1 MTVAILPMKPPGLGK
16 TRLAGEFDPSFRS
29 ALAAAMYADV
39 LTALARSALVERTV
53 VVTSDFE
60 CARIAMLHGAQALD
74 DPDLDGHSS
83 AASLGAQ
90 AAAESGAERVLLVPG
105 DCPGLD
111 PAEVDDLLAQPQSQ
125 PGCSVI
131 PDRHGTGTNALLIA
145 PPLALS
151 PSFGPGSHRRHLE
164 LAADAGIESGTVN
177 VPSLAFDV
185 DTPEDLQALI
195 AHLDAVRGTAAHT
208 RGFLS
213 QTGWMTALA

>member
-39 LTALARSALVERTV
+39 LTALARSSLVERTV

-90 AAAESGAERVLLVPG
+90 GGCRIGSRASAAR
-105 DCPGLD
+105 
-111 PAEVDDLLAQPQSQ
+111 
-125 PGCSVI
+125 
-131 PDRHGTGTNALLIA
+131 
-145 PPLALS
+145 
-151 PSFGPGSHRRHLE
+151 
-164 LAADAGIESGTVN
+164 AGRLSGTR
-177 VPSLAFDV
+177 PGRS
-185 DTPEDLQALI
+185 
-195 AHLDAVRGTAAHT
+195 
-208 RGFLS
+208 
-213 QTGWMTALA
+213 